1 MLSKL
6 GFSNAVFVFKEK
18 NQNFEIASK
27 NLFNIRSQ
35 TINSLN
41 PVDLINAEKVVFTED
56 ALTSLAEVLS

>member
-1 MLSKL
+1 MKRVVITGAGTINSI
-6 GFSNAVFVFKEK
+6 GQDF
-18 NQNFEIASK
+18 
-27 NLFNIRSQ
+27 SQ